1 MNYSEAIAKRVLEAI
16 LPGANLEFQPV
27 QSDREYDF
35 DLRYADGTIAA
46 IEATAAINESYM
58 RTLARIHN
66 ERNGGRI
73 IQPNYCRKSW
83 LIIPATDEIMEIRQ
97 SADRYLANLEQEGID
112 SFFCVSSRTQSTRQI
127 CRDLRIA
134 FGSVLSSYGQPT
146 ILIGHPIGA
155 GAVGPRV
162 AIKTGETEAW
172 KEDNR
177 KKLGAAKTAERHL
190 VVYIP
195 AGSLPWSALT
205 SFEPP
210 AILPRIP
217 EEITNLWLIG
227 QGENLN
233 EFVVWYASTSETWRS
248 TKVVC
253 TPETPSIQSS
263 HKMPGQGRM

>member
-1 MNYSEAIAKRVLEAI
+1 MNYSEAVAKRVLEAI
-16 LPGANLEFQPV
+16 LPGANLEFRPV
-27 QSDREYDF
+27 QSDGEYDF

-58 RTLARIHN
+58 RALARIHKQ
-66 ERNGGRI
+66 RNGGRI
-73 IQPNYCRKSW
+73 IQPKYCKKSW
-83 LIIPATDEIMEIRQ
+83 VIIPATDEIMEIRR
-97 SADRYLANLEQEGID
+97 SADRYLAKLEEEGID
-112 SFFCVSSRTQSTRQI
+112 SFPPVRTPSTRQI
-127 CRDLRIA
+127 CRDLPIF
-134 FGSVLSSYGQPT
+134 FGAVVSSFGEPT
-146 ILIGHPIGA
+146 IEIWPPIGA
-155 GAVGPRV
+155 GAVGPRL

-227 QGENLN
+227 RGKNPN
-233 EFVVWYASTSETWRS
+233 EFVVAHASTSETWRS

-253 TPETPSIQSS
+253 TPETPSMLRQFY
-263 HKMPGQGRM
+263 PAGLPD

>member
-1 MNYSEAIAKRVLEAI
+1 MDIAESVAKRVLDAI
-16 LPGANLEFQPV
+16 IPGANLEYQSV
-27 QSDREYDF
+27 QSNGEYDF
-35 DLRYADGTIAA
+35 NLRYADGTVAA
-46 IEATAAINESYM
+46 VEVTAAINEPYM

-66 ERNGGRI
+66 ERNGGRF
-73 IQPNYCRKSW
+73 IQPKYCRNSW

-127 CRDLRIA
+127 YRDLRIA
-134 FGSVLSSYGQPT
+134 FGSVFPSYGQQT
-146 ILIGHPIGA
+146 ILIGDPIGA

-162 AIKTGETEAW
+162 AIKTGETKAW

-177 KKLGAAKTAERHL
+177 EKLGAAKTGERHM

-210 AILPRIP
+210 EIMPRIP

-227 QGENLN
+227 QGKNLN

-253 TPETPSIQSS
+253 PPETPSIQSF
-263 HKMPGQGRM
+263 HKMH